1 MAYAINN
8 GKYGRIKISVN
19 SDGDRRIIWSLW
31 LSGKNLYIIES
42 VVNAV
47 LYRRDIQEMMEF
59 EEFCNANNNIP
70 KRILKIPARPV

>member
-1 MAYAINN
+1 MAYAIDN

-47 LYRRDIQEMMEF
+47 LYRRRIQEMMEF